1 MARESQDLDEARR
14 RKAQELVEELGT
26 RARLLVYIAS
36 APGAGKTR
44 RLLDDAR
51 RLRAAGKKVAIGWV
65 DFKGRPDLKQL
76 AQGLERIPP
85 RLVSIEGEPF
95 PEFDFE
101 RAVELHPDAIVLD
114 ELAHDN
120 LPGAANAKRWQ
131 DALALRDRGISVLGA
146 FNIAHLETAAPV
158 AQTALGYPVREI
170 VPVSFL
176 RSADEVIA
184 LDVSP
189 SLLQSRLHSGKV
201 VHPQDVDRARDAAF
215 SDRTLYVLRE
225 LLLRTIDELT
235 IPSVSAGSV
244 STAAAL
250 VLPGVPV
257 EPFLRRTAAIAY
269 ALDLALEVY
278 YPPSLTPDD
287 IEAVAHDLDAEML
300 MGDFNED
307 RADIEKL
314 PASLIAVPL
323 GKLAKR
329 FANQRLD
336 RDMFIAGIGQT
347 FLSAGAGGEERAAR
361 VFGDRLRAG
370 YGKLT
375 VFLGPAAGSGKTVAM
390 LDRAHQLQNESVD
403 IVAGFIETHGRKETA
418 ALVEG
423 LEVLPR
429 KRVMAGGVP
438 YEELD
443 REAIIARKPK
453 VVLIDELAHTNA
465 PGFQAHKRYED
476 VLAILRAGIDVIT
489 TLNIQHLEAL
499 TDAVLRL
506 TGTDVRE
513 TLPDEIL
520 TLADEVVL
528 IDVTPETLRE
538 RLRQGKIYPPER
550 IDAALSNFFTLNNLR
565 ALRELAVREA
575 IAAKDR
581 ERVRAPFER
590 LLLTVAPRESDVPF
604 IERCAKIARRL
615 ATDFAV
621 VCVSD
626 PREHVDES
634 ALDAL
639 RAETER
645 YNGVW
650 ITDSAADKP
659 AKVLEVA
666 RRRPE
671 TTVAV
676 GGALRSPR
684 WLEKG
689 PFAKRLIDAGARELL
704 VLARLHEQS
713 TSPEERP
720 FSASRR
726 APYSIQER

>member
-1 MARESQDLDEARR
+1 MARESPDLDEARR
-14 RKAQELVEELGT
+14 RRAQELLEELGT

-36 APGAGKTR
+36 AAGAGKTR
-44 RLLDDAR
+44 RLIDDAR
-51 RLRAAGKKVAIGWV
+51 RLRASGKKVAIGWI
-65 DFKGRPDLKQL
+65 DAKGRPELDGL
-76 AQGLERIPP
+76 AQDLPRVPP
-85 RLVSIEGEPF
+85 RIVRIENESF

-101 RAVELHPDAIVLD
+101 AALALHPDAIVLD

-120 LPGAANAKRWQ
+120 LPGSVNAKRWQ

-158 AQTALGYPVREI
+158 AQAVLGYPIREI
-170 VPVSFL
+170 IPVSFL
-176 RSADEVIA
+176 RAADEVIA

-189 SLLQSRLHSGKV
+189 ALLKSRLRSGKV
-201 VHPQDVDRARDAAF
+201 VRPEDVERALDGAF
-215 SDRTLYVLRE
+215 SDRALYVLRE

-235 IPSVSAGSV
+235 IPAVSAGAFPPRRRSCF
-244 STAAAL
+244 
-250 VLPGVPV
+250 PGVPI

-278 YPPSLTPDD
+278 YPPSVSPDE
-287 IEAVAHDLDAEML
+287 IEPIAHDLDAEVL
-300 MGDFNED
+300 AGDFDEH
-307 RADIEKL
+307 RADISQL
-314 PASLIAVPL
+314 RASLISVPL
-323 GKLAKR
+323 GKIAKTLANGR
-329 FANQRLD
+329 FD
-336 RDMFIAGIGQT
+336 RDIFIAGVGQT
-347 FLSAGAGGEERAAR
+347 YLTTAAQKDERTAR

-375 VFLGPAAGSGKTVAM
+375 VFLGPAAGSGKTMAM
-390 LDRAHQLQNESVD
+390 LDRGHQLKSEGVD
-403 IVAGFIETHGRKETA
+403 VVAGFIETHGRKETA
-418 ALVEG
+418 ALVDG

-429 KRVMAGGVP
+429 KRVAAGGVT

-443 REAIIARKPK
+443 RDAVIARKPK

-465 PGFQAHKRYED
+465 PGLEAHKRYED

-520 TLADEVVL
+520 MLADEVVL

-538 RLRQGKIYPPER
+538 RLRQGKIYPAER
-550 IDAALSNFFTLNNLR
+550 IDAALSNFFTVNNLR

-575 IAAKDR
+575 IAARDR
-581 ERVRAPFER
+581 ARVRTPFER
-590 LLLTVAPRESDVPF
+590 LLLTVAPRASDAAF

-621 VCVSD
+621 VCVTD
-626 PREHVDES
+626 PRERVDET
-634 ALDAL
+634 ALHDL
-639 RAETER
+639 QEETER
-645 YNGVW
+645 YGGSW
-650 ITDSAADKP
+650 IRETGTSKP
-659 AKVLEVA
+659 LKVIEVA
-666 RRRPE
+666 RKRAE

-676 GGALRSPR
+676 GGALRNPR

-689 PFAKRLIDAGARELL
+689 PFARRLIEAGARELL
-704 VLARLHEQS
+704 ILARRHDES
-713 TSPEERP
+713 VHDGAPPEE
-720 FSASRR
+720 
-726 APYSIQER
+726 

>member
-1 MARESQDLDEARR
+1 MARELPDLDEVRR
-14 RKAQELVEELGT
+14 QKAQALLEELGT

-51 RLRAAGKKVAIGWV
+51 RIRSAGKNVAIGWI
-65 DFKGRPDLKQL
+65 DFKGRPELERL
-76 AQGLERIPP
+76 AEGLNRIPP
-85 RLVSIEGEPF
+85 RSVTIEGEQF
-95 PEFDFE
+95 FDFDYA
-101 RAVELHPDAIVLD
+101 RALELRPDAVVLD

-120 LPGAANAKRWQ
+120 LPGSAHAKRWQ
-131 DALALRDRGISVLGA
+131 DALALRDSGISVLGA

-158 AQTALGYPVREI
+158 AQAVLGYPVREI
-170 VPVSFL
+170 IPVSFL
-176 RSADEVIA
+176 RAADEVIA

-189 SLLQSRLHSGKV
+189 SLLKSRLRSGKV
-201 VHPQDVDRARDAAF
+201 VRAEDVPRALDGAF

-225 LLLRTIDELT
+225 LLLRAIDELT
-235 IPSVSAGSV
+235 IPAVSAGSV

-250 VLPGVPV
+250 VLPNTPI
-257 EPFLRRTAAIAY
+257 EPFLRRTAAMAD
-269 ALDLALEVY
+269 ALDLALQIY
-278 YPPSLTPDD
+278 YPATVSVDD
-287 IEAVAHDLDAEML
+287 IEPIAHDLDAEVL
-300 MGDFNED
+300 VGDFDERKVNLEQ
-307 RADIEKL
+307 L

-323 GKLAKR
+323 GNLAKM
-329 FANQRLD
+329 FASRMSD
-336 RDMFIAGIGQT
+336 RDIFIAGVGQT
-347 FLSAGAGGEERAAR
+347 FLAAGAGAEERAAR
-361 VFGDRLRAG
+361 AFGDRVRAG

-375 VFLGPAAGSGKTVAM
+375 VFLGPAAGAGKTVAM
-390 LDRAHQLQNESVD
+390 LDRGHQLLSEGVD
-403 IVAGFIETHGRKETA
+403 VVVGYVETHGRKETA

-423 LEVLPR
+423 LEIIPR
-429 KRVMAGGVP
+429 KRVVVNGIT

-443 REAIIARKPK
+443 RDAVIARKPK
-453 VVLIDELAHTNA
+453 VALIDELAHTNA

-520 TLADEVVL
+520 ALADEVVL
-528 IDVTPETLRE
+528 IDVTPETLRQ
-538 RLRQGKIYPPER
+538 RLREGKIYPPER
-550 IDAALSNFFTLNNLR
+550 VDAALSNFFEINNLR

-590 LLLTVAPRESDVPF
+590 LLLTVAPRESDAAF

-615 ATDFAV
+615 VTEFAV
-621 VCVSD
+621 VCVTA
-626 PREHVDES
+626 PNEREE
-634 ALDAL
+634 AACDAL
-639 RAETER
+639 QREAER
-645 YNGVW
+645 YNGEW
-650 ITDSAADKP
+650 IHEIARDKP
-659 AKVLEVA
+659 AKVLEIA
-666 RRRPE
+666 RRRAE

-676 GGALRSPR
+676 GGALRNPR
-684 WLEKG
+684 WYERG

-704 VLARLHEQS
+704 ILARLHEDS
-713 TSPEERP
+713 AAAEE
-720 FSASRR
+720 
-726 APYSIQER
+726 